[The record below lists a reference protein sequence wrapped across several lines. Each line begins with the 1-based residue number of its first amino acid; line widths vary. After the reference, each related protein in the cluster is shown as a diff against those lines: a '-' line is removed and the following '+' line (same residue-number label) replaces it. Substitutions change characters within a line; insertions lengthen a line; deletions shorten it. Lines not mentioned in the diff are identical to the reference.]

1 MSPVRQISLR
11 GRLRRHHARQLVRA
25 VMTAVVLST
34 PVIALAVLVQ
44 QRYAPLM
51 ELDQRAIAA
60 ATDLTRAHPGLRS
73 ALVLWQE
80 IWQPWRAYL
89 AATLVCLWTWRA
101 RGMTARSWWAW
112 ITMMLGWNLFLQVK
126 LLVQRARPVVDD
138 PVSHAPGYSFPSG
151 HAANT
156 AAICMVL
163 VVLLWPLLRT
173 RARRTCAVVLASVAT
188 VTVLL
193 DRVYLGVHFP
203 SDVTAGLLLAAAFVY
218 GSWRGFVHVPA
229 TREDA
234 VPANP
239 SDPTDPTDPTT
250 ERTDALGP
258 RRT

>member
-1 MSPVRQISLR
+1 MSPTRRTSLR

-25 VMTAVVLST
+25 VLTAVVLSAT
-34 PVIALAVLVQ
+34 VIALAVLVQ
-44 QRYAPLM
+44 QRFAPLM
-51 ELDQRAIAA
+51 ELDQRAILA
-60 ATDLTRAHPGLRS
+60 ATDVTRAHPDLRS

-126 LLVQRARPVVDD
+126 LLVHRARPVVDD

-173 RARRTCAVVLASVAT
+173 RAQRVVAVVLAAVAT
-188 VTVLL
+188 LTVLV

-229 TREDA
+229 TREHDI
-234 VPANP
+234 PANP
-239 SDPTDPTDPTT
+239 ADPTDPST
-250 ERTDALGP
+250 ERTDALGT

>member
-1 MSPVRQISLR
+1 MSPTRRTSLR

-25 VMTAVVLST
+25 VLTAVVLSA

-44 QRYAPLM
+44 QRFAPLM
-51 ELDQRAIAA
+51 ELDQRAILA
-60 ATDLTRAHPGLRS
+60 ATDVTRAHPDLRS

-126 LLVQRARPVVDD
+126 LLVHRARPVVDD

-173 RARRTCAVVLASVAT
+173 RAQRVVAVVLAAVAT
-188 VTVLL
+188 LTVLV

-229 TREDA
+229 TREHDI
-234 VPANP
+234 PANP
-239 SDPTDPTDPTT
+239 ADPTDPST
-250 ERTDALGP
+250 ERTDALGT

>member
-1 MSPVRQISLR
+1 VSPTRRTSLR
-11 GRLRRHHARQLVRA
+11 GRLRRHHARQLARA
-25 VMTAVVLST
+25 VLTAVVLSA

-44 QRYAPLM
+44 QRFAPLM
-51 ELDQRAIAA
+51 ELDQRAIVA
-60 ATDLTRAHPGLRS
+60 ATDVTRAHPDLRS

-126 LLVQRARPVVDD
+126 LLVHRARPVVDD

-173 RARRTCAVVLASVAT
+173 RAQRVVAVVLAAVAT

-229 TREDA
+229 TGEHGI
-234 VPANP
+234 PANP
-239 SDPTDPTDPTT
+239 ADPTDPST
-250 ERTDALGP
+250 ERTEALGT